1 MNSPNMNSPNMN
13 RPNMNRPNILLISAD
28 QHRADCFGFE
38 GRKIKTPHLDQ
49 LARDGTRFS
58 NCITPTVVCQPAR
71 ASILTGQLCRTHG
84 VHDNGIDLDPEVG
97 EKGFAG
103 ALSSSGYRTSFFGKA
118 HFSTYHTYEPTG
130 TPECLASSAN
140 YPDTWHG
147 PYMGFDHIEMML
159 VGHNWFLPE
168 KPPRGQHYERWF
180 YADGLGDKKNAL
192 YRENAG
198 DTFGAAQT
206 WHSRLPVAWHNSTW
220 TADRA
225 IEWLKH
231 GRSDDPFCTWI
242 SFPDPHHPFDAPEP
256 WSRLHAPADVDLP
269 EHRVRSFT
277 QKPWWHERVLTAEP
291 SGNKKGA
298 EIRKAYSR
306 IGEQSDD
313 QLREIIANTYGQIA
327 LIDHNV
333 GRILIALEEV
343 GLSSNTL
350 VIYISDHGDWLGDH
364 GLVLKGPM
372 HYDGLLRVPMIIRG
386 AGVPQNK
393 CVDEPVSTLDL
404 APTFLDYASADSLHT
419 QHGLSLRP
427 LVETDT
433 ATRDFALNEWE
444 LLPTRAG
451 VGLSLR
457 TVRTKT
463 HKLTIDEQS
472 GAGEMYDM
480 ISDPNETTNLFD
492 SPDHIS
498 IREELLNFIASR
510 PDDAGPVRAQVG
522 MA

>member
-1 MNSPNMNSPNMN
+1 MT
-13 RPNMNRPNILLISAD
+13 RPNILLISAD

-38 GRKIKTPHLDQ
+38 GRNIKTPHLDQ
-49 LARDGTRFS
+49 LAADGTHFS

-84 VHDNGIDLDPEVG
+84 VHDNGIDLEPCVG

-103 ALSSSGYRTSFFGKA
+103 AMAAAGYETSYFGKA
-118 HFSTYHTYEPTG
+118 HFSTYHTFQPTG
-130 TPECLASSAN
+130 TPECLTSSAG
-140 YPDTWHG
+140 YPDDWYG
-147 PYMGFDHIEMML
+147 PYMGFNHIEMML

-168 KPPRGQHYERWF
+168 KPPHGQHYERWF
-180 YADGLGDKKNAL
+180 HGDGRGDVKNAL

-198 DTFGAAQT
+198 DTKDAAQT
-206 WHSRLPVAWHNSTW
+206 WHSKLPVAWHNSTW

-225 IEWLKH
+225 IEWLRH
-231 GRSDDPFCTWI
+231 GRGSDPFCTWV

-256 WSRLHAPADVDLP
+256 WSRLHDPAEVDLP
-269 EHRVRSFT
+269 KHRERTFEGR
-277 QKPWWHERVLTAEP
+277 PWWHEQVLTAEP
-291 SGNKKGA
+291 TGDRKGA

-306 IGEQSDD
+306 IGPQSDA

-333 GRILIALEEV
+333 GRILIALEEA
-343 GLSSNTL
+343 GLADNTI
-350 VIYISDHGDWLGDH
+350 VIYMSDHGDWLGEH
-364 GLVLKGPM
+364 GLILKGPM
-372 HYDGLLRVPMIIRG
+372 HYDGLLRVPMIVRG
-386 AGVPQNK
+386 PNVPRGK
-393 CVDEPVSTLDL
+393 KVDEPVSTLDL
-404 APTFLDYASADSLHT
+404 GPTFFDYGDASPLLT
-419 QHGLSLRP
+419 QHGQSLRP
-427 LVETDT
+427 LIETDE

-463 HKLTIDEQS
+463 HKMTVDMQS
-472 GAGEMYDM
+472 EAGELYDM
-480 ISDPNETTNLFD
+480 VSDPHETKNLFD
-492 SPDHIS
+492 DPDQAAV
-498 IREELLNFIASR
+498 REQLFDYIHQR
-510 PDDAGPVRAQVG
+510 PADAGPIRAQVG

>member
-1 MNSPNMNSPNMN
+1 MT
-13 RPNMNRPNILLISAD
+13 RPNILLISAD

-38 GRKIKTPHLDQ
+38 GRNIKTPHLDQ
-49 LARDGTRFS
+49 LAADGTHFS

-84 VHDNGIDLDPEVG
+84 VHDNGIDLEPCVG

-103 ALSSSGYRTSFFGKA
+103 AMAAAGYETSYFGKA
-118 HFSTYHTYEPTG
+118 HFSTYHTFQPTG
-130 TPECLASSAN
+130 TPECLTSSAD
-140 YPDTWHG
+140 YPDDWYG
-147 PYMGFDHIEMML
+147 PYMGFNHIEMML

-168 KPPRGQHYERWF
+168 KPPHGQHYERWF
-180 YADGLGDKKNAL
+180 HGDGRGDVKNAL

-198 DTFGAAQT
+198 DTKDAAQT
-206 WHSRLPVAWHNSTW
+206 WHSKLPVAWHNSTW

-225 IEWLKH
+225 IEWLRH
-231 GRSDDPFCTWI
+231 GRGGDPFCTWV

-256 WSRLHAPADVDLP
+256 WSRLHDPAEVDLP
-269 EHRVRSFT
+269 KHRERTFEGR
-277 QKPWWHERVLTAEP
+277 PWWHEQVLTAEP
-291 SGNKKGA
+291 TGDRKGA

-306 IGEQSDD
+306 IGPQSDA

-333 GRILIALEEV
+333 GRILIALEEA
-343 GLSSNTL
+343 GLADNTI
-350 VIYISDHGDWLGDH
+350 VIYMSDHGDWLGEH
-364 GLVLKGPM
+364 GLILKGPM
-372 HYDGLLRVPMIIRG
+372 HYDGLLRVPMIVRG
-386 AGVPQNK
+386 PNVPRGK
-393 CVDEPVSTLDL
+393 KVDEPVSTLDL
-404 APTFLDYASADSLHT
+404 GPTFFDYGDASPLLT
-419 QHGLSLRP
+419 QHGQSLRP
-427 LVETDT
+427 LIETDE

-463 HKLTIDEQS
+463 HKMTVDMQS
-472 GAGEMYDM
+472 EAGELYDM
-480 ISDPNETTNLFD
+480 VSDPHETKNLFD
-492 SPDHIS
+492 DPDQAAL
-498 IREELLNFIASR
+498 REQLFAYIHQR
-510 PDDAGPVRAQVG
+510 PEDAGPIRAQVG

>member
-1 MNSPNMNSPNMN
+1 MM
-13 RPNMNRPNILLISAD
+13 RPNILLISGD

-38 GRKIKTPHLDQ
+38 GRSIKTPHLDQ
-49 LARDGTRFS
+49 LAADGTHFS

-84 VHDNGIDLDPEVG
+84 VHDNGIDLDPAIG

-103 ALSSSGYRTSFFGKA
+103 AMAAGGYETAFFGKA
-118 HFSTYHTYEPTG
+118 HFSTYHTFAPTG
-130 TPECLASSAN
+130 TPECLRSSAN

-147 PYMGFDHIEMML
+147 PYMGFNHVEMML

-168 KPPRGQHYERWF
+168 KPPHGQHYERWF
-180 YADGLGDKKNAL
+180 YADGRGDEKNAL

-198 DTFGAAQT
+198 DTKEAAQT
-206 WHSRLPVAWHNSTW
+206 WHSKLPVAWHNSTW

-231 GRSDDPFCTWI
+231 GRGSAPFCTWI

-256 WSRLHAPADVDLP
+256 WSRLHAPSEIDLP
-269 EHRVRSFT
+269 KNRKRTFEGR
-277 QKPWWHERVLTAEP
+277 PWWHETVLTAEP

-298 EIRKAYSR
+298 EIRKSYSR
-306 IGEQSDD
+306 IAEQSDE

-333 GRILIALEEV
+333 GRILIALADT
-343 GLSSNTL
+343 GLADNTI

-364 GLVLKGPM
+364 GLILKGPM
-372 HYDGLLRVPMIIRG
+372 HYDGLLRVPMIVRG
-386 AGVPQNK
+386 PGVPK
-393 CVDEPVSTLDL
+393 SKKVDEPVSTLDL
-404 APTFLDYASADSLHT
+404 GPTFLDYGAADALQT
-419 QHGLSLRP
+419 QHGKSLRP
-427 LVETDT
+427 LIETDS
-433 ATRDFALNEWE
+433 AEREFALNEWE

-463 HKLTIDEQS
+463 HKLTIDMQS
-472 GAGEMYDM
+472 NAGELYDM
-480 ISDPNETTNLFD
+480 IADPNETTNLFD
-492 SPDHIS
+492 DPAAADIQT
-498 IREELLNFIASR
+498 LLLGYINMR
-510 PDDAGPVRAQVG
+510 PDDAGPIRAQVG